1 VRIAV
6 DSSVLV
12 GYFIDSDKTHSL
24 GVKLVDKILDG
35 GIEYACV
42 SRITIAETGYVIER
56 KTGDEIFAYNCMHAM
71 VNDLGFDVLEFTWE
85 FMVNLSH
92 LKAVNPISFCDNATI
107 TAAKVTNSRALFS
120 KEKEIVVREKSKL
133 QGAGITFIDEFHF

>member
-1 VRIAV
+1 MRIAV

-12 GYFIDSDKTHSL
+12 GYFIDTDKVHPL

-42 SRITIAETGYVIER
+42 SKIAIAETGYVIER
-56 KTGDEIFAYNCMHAM
+56 KTGDETFTYNCTHAIA
-71 VNDLGFDVLEFTWE
+71 NDLGFDVLEFTWE
-85 FMVNLSH
+85 FMVNLAH
-92 LKAVNPISFCDNATI
+92 LKAVNPVSFCDNATI

-120 KEKEIVVREKSKL
+120 KEKEIVVREKGKL
-133 QGAGITFIDEFHF
+133 QGAGITFLDEFSF